1 MKDQVLASKLGW
13 MVLVTK
19 ANGTII
25 RYINN
30 ISPMELDTLN
40 MQMEI
45 FIKDSSDTAQ
55 LKVEECMN
63 I

>member
-1 MKDQVLASKLGW
+1 

-19 ANGTII
+19 ASGTII
-25 RYINN
+25 
-30 ISPMELDTLN
+30 SQMELDTLN

-45 FIKDSSDTAQ
+45 FIKDSSDTAR
-55 LKVEECMN
+55 LKAEECMN